1 MNLTEYIGK
10 YVCYG
15 NENGGF
21 CWGKIKSVIR
31 INTAKGEADV
41 FVLTDRIVCSG
52 KPYQGNIS
60 HIDKETILRLD
71 KIDLKRDIVVK
82 EEVFKDLTDDELFL
96 MMMDGEVNTAGN
108 LGRGVQALVES
119 AVWDSSIVKQAL
131 EDRLVK

>member
-10 YVCYG
+10 HVCYG

-21 CWGKIKSVIR
+21 CWGKIKSVVR
-31 INTAKGEADV
+31 VNTPQGEADV

-52 KPYQGNIS
+52 KPYKGNIR
-60 HIDKETILRLD
+60 HIDKETTLRLD

-82 EEVFKDLTDDELFL
+82 DEVFKDLTDDELFL
-96 MMMDGEVNTAGN
+96 LMMDGEVNTAGN
-108 LGRGVQALVES
+108 YGRGVQALIES

-131 EDRLVK
+131 ENRLAK